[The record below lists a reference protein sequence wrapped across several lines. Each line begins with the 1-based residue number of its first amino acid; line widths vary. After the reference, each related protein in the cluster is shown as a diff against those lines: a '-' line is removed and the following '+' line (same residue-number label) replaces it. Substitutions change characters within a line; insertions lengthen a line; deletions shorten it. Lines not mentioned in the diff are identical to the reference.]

1 MEQEK
6 IKDKVIYFISIITMG
21 TILISMAYFFFLR
34 TVEIDITENIE
45 VSYIGENGMATIDVS
60 ARKDD
65 LNQRMQEFL
74 DTVDFEVSPNH
85 DLSNGEV
92 VTITATYDENLAQ
105 RYHYQITNTTTE
117 LTVEGLLDR
126 YASLSQIAPS
136 YLEDVLEAGRSYVQ
150 DHSQEIL
157 ALNGSTDEDEN
168 WKLDNLQVTYAAFL
182 KSYSS
187 EATDRIIQIC
197 RLDFTWKDQT
207 RTLYYLVCVPEIN
220 DGNEV
225 QTQDIFGERA
235 YMSEQEIQNQSFSEY
250 VQRVFG
256 KQYQIEQILQ
266 TQPAEDTETS
276 QEETENE

>member
-6 IKDKVIYFISIITMG
+6 IKDKVIYFVSIITMG
-21 TILISMAYFFFLR
+21 LILISMAYFFFLR
-34 TVEIDITENIE
+34 TVEIDITENIN
-45 VSYIGENGMATIDVS
+45 VTYTGENGMATVEVS
-60 ARKDD
+60 ARKED

-74 DTVDFEVSPNH
+74 DTVDFEVTPNH

-117 LTVEGLLDR
+117 LTVEGLQDR
-126 YASLSQIAPS
+126 YTSLSEIDSA
-136 YLEDVLEAGRSYVQ
+136 YLEEVLEAGRSYVQ

-157 ALNGSTDEDEN
+157 ELNDSTVDEN
-168 WKLDNLQVTYAAFL
+168 WQLENLQVSYAAFL
-182 KSYSS
+182 KSNTS

-197 RLDFTWKDQT
+197 RLDFVWKDQT
-207 RTLYYLVCVPEIN
+207 KTLYYLVCVPEIN
-220 DGNEV
+220 DGNQV

-256 KQYQIEQILQ
+256 KQYQIEQIIE
-266 TQPAEDTETS
+266 TQPSQDTETPQEDTED
-276 QEETENE
+276 E

>member
-45 VSYIGENGMATIDVS
+45 VSYTGENGMATVEVS

-74 DTVDFEVSPNH
+74 DTVDFEASPNH

-92 VTITATYDENLAQ
+92 VTSLQ
-105 RYHYQITNTTTE
+105 
-117 LTVEGLLDR
+117 DR
-126 YASLSQIAPS
+126 YVNVSQIDPS
-136 YLEDVLEAGRSYVQ
+136 YLEEVLEAGQDYVQ
-150 DHSQEIL
+150 NHAQEIL
-157 ALNGSTDEDEN
+157 ALNDSTDEDEN
-168 WKLDNLQVTYAAFL
+168 WKLENLQVTYAAFL

-266 TQPAEDTETS
+266 TQEAETPETS